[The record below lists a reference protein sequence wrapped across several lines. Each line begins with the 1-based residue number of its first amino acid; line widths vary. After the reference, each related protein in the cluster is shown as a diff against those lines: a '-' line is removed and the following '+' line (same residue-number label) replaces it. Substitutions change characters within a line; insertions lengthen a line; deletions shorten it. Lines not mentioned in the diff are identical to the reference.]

1 MGWSELKSLG
11 MQYIMGS
18 ELMENDDFS
27 PSICSRVSRQ
37 TAAIGVESISVVQT
51 PINLTGKSQ
60 ITLKIIVHNT
70 GTVGIGISATKPTT
84 LAQCMAIPTKQ
95 NQTGGTTNANSTKNV
110 IYDISSFDGEYYL
123 FAYTTG
129 HKYVD
134 GVVYW
139 KVV

>member
-1 MGWSELKSLG
+1 MGWSEWKSLG

-18 ELMENDDFS
+18 ELMENDEFS
-27 PSICSRVSRQ
+27 PSLLSKNRQ
-37 TAAIGVESISVVQT
+37 VASISAEGIEVLQT
-51 PINLTGKSQ
+51 PVNLTGKSQ
-60 ITLKIIVHNT
+60 IEMKIQVYHT

-95 NQTGGTTNANSTKNV
+95 IQTGGNTNANSTKTV
-110 IYDISSFDGEYYL
+110 TYDISSFDGEYYL
-123 FAYTTG
+123 FAYCTG
-129 HKYVD
+129 HKYES